1 MYKPVPIGKQ
11 GFVLSPTTQ
20 AAIAR
25 AESSMVRMED
35 RACLGGV
42 DRALMHTLARVEAIS
57 TIRIEGKRPSLSAI
71 LYLEAYL
78 EGNRAEG
85 VSRIDSIDAYDF
97 ENDEARQ
104 AALEVL
110 RFLSAVRYLYYETD
124 PDQPL
129 TPEVL
134 LDIHSLCM
142 YGAPACETGVQFR
155 KKRYE
160 LSDADAAALVYAPPK
175 PEDLPALLEDLCAF
189 ANKEVY
195 APIGQAAIAHFQFE
209 SIKPFKSGLDKT
221 GRLMCHAIMRKRG
234 LMRSLVAPIGLEPA
248 IDTKSHAE
256 SLLPY
261 NFGLASDECERL
273 VLVNRW
279 ADFCAWSAEVSAK
292 VTNVHLNAVITLRER
307 WVEELGR
314 PSKGSASEALIGL
327 LPGLPVL
334 TVKQAVG
341 LTGKSIS
348 SVNDAFARL
357 EAAGIIR
364 EADSAQRS
372 RVFVAPHAVDLFDEL
387 DRKVAPL
394 TPVSR
399 DSFGAIFVS

>member
-11 GFVLSPTTQ
+11 VFALSPATQ
-20 AAIAR
+20 AGIAR
-25 AESSMVRMED
+25 AEAMMIRMED
-35 RACLGGV
+35 RACSGGV
-42 DRALMHTLARVEAIS
+42 DRALMHTLARVEAVS
-57 TIRIEGKRPSLSAI
+57 TIRIEGKRPSLGAI
-71 LYLEAYL
+71 LHLEAYL
-78 EGNRAEG
+78 DGNRAEG
-85 VSRIDSIDAYDF
+85 VSRVDSLDAYDF
-97 ENDEARQ
+97 ENDEAR
-104 AALEVL
+104 ATALEVL

-129 TPEVL
+129 TPDTL

-142 YGAPACETGVQFR
+142 YGLPARETGVHFR
-155 KKRYE
+155 RRRHDQ
-160 LSDADAAALVYAPPK
+160 SAADAATLVYEAPE
-175 PEDLPALLEDLCAF
+175 PEELPSLVEDLCAF
-189 ANKEVY
+189 ANKDAY

-234 LMRSLVAPIGLEPA
+234 LMRSVVAPIGLEPA

-261 NFGLASDECERL
+261 NFGLAAGERERL
-273 VLVNRW
+273 QLVDRW

-292 VTNVHLNAVITLRER
+292 VTDVHLNAVLALRER

-334 TVKQAVG
+334 TVKQAVA
-341 LTGKSIS
+341 LTGKSVS

-364 EADSAQRS
+364 EIDSAQRS
-372 RVFVAPHAVDLFDEL
+372 RVFVAPRAVDLFDEL
-387 DRKVAPL
+387 DRKVAPQ

-399 DSFGAIFVS
+399 DSLGTVVAG